1 MGNSKA
7 ILITAAIGMFAISGA
22 PTAYA
27 QVTEGQLAADQA
39 RDEMARGNNWV
50 GTNLQKRATTLEP
63 TVENY
68 FALATGYQRTDRLNT
83 AKTYYQRLSATPEGV
98 QLTAPRYDGGTR
110 TFDSAFEA
118 ADRLLYIDW
127 LQNKAVRS
135 NDGGAISAE
144 AAATNV
150 SATVG
155 GAGEYE
161 VTDEQARAL
170 DRQARRAR

>member
-1 MGNSKA
+1 MANSKA
-7 ILITAAIGMFAISGA
+7 ILISTAVGMLMLGGAAFAQDASA
-22 PTAYA
+22 L
-27 QVTEGQLAADQA
+27 TEGQQVAERAQA
-39 RDEMARGNNWV
+39 EMARGNDWM

-63 TVENY
+63 TTENY
-68 FALATGYQRTDRLNT
+68 FNLASGYQRTDRLNT
-83 AKTYYQRLSATPEGV
+83 AKTYYTSLAARAEGET
-98 QLTAPRYDGGTR
+98 LTAPLAGGGTR
-110 TFDSAFEA
+110 TFDVALES

-127 LQNKAVRS
+127 VQNNAGRGVA
-135 NDGGAISAE
+135 GGAASAE

-170 DRQARRAR
+170 DRRS

>member
-1 MGNSKA
+1 MTNSKA
-7 ILITAAIGMFAISGA
+7 ILISTAVGMLMLGGSAL
-22 PTAYA
+22 A
-27 QVTEGQLAADQA
+27 QDASVPTEGQQVAEQA
-39 RDEMARGNNWV
+39 RVEMARGNDWM

-63 TVENY
+63 TDQNY
-68 FALATGYQRTDRLNT
+68 FNLATGYQRTDRLNT
-83 AKTYYQRLSATPEGV
+83 AKTYYQSLAAHTEGETM
-98 QLTAPRYDGGTR
+98 TAPLRDGGTR
-110 TFDSAFEA
+110 TFDTAFES

-127 LQNKAVRS
+127 VQNNAGRGVG
-135 NDGGAISAE
+135 GGAASAD

-170 DRQARRAR
+170 DRRR